1 MLTIMLWE
9 QDLGYRIMNN
19 ESDFEH
25 TDEKKTQSI
34 LDYGY
39 KGCNSQC

>member
-9 QDLGYRIMNN
+9 QDLGYGIMNN

-25 TDEKKTQSI
+25 TDEKTVNI
-34 LDYGY
+34 RL
-39 KGCNSQC
+39 CI